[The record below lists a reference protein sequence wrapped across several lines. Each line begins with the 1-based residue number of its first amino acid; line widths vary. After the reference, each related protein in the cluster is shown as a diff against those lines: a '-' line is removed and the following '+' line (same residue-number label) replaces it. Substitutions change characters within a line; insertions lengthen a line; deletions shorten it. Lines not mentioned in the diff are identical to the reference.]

1 MSQPISVSAIGP
13 GSSRSAVEAIR
24 RWRAGRG
31 AHAETQQIA
40 ISAFAIRLVSAAC
53 LYLSQAV
60 LARWLGSSEFG
71 TYIYA
76 WTWVLLIGDTAH
88 LGLGHVAQR
97 FIPRYREAG
106 TPGYLLGFLRGSQ
119 LIVLASATAAALIT
133 ALIAHFSGR
142 PDSFILQLAAAAI
155 PAFAL
160 SVLFDGVARCYNWI
174 GLALLPAY
182 VLRPLLLIGFVA
194 GFHTLG
200 NSNDAFAGM
209 LATLV
214 ACWIAALAQ
223 MFIMNRR
230 LAREIAPAPR
240 TYEFGAWI
248 GASFPTLLMWGFFI
262 LLNTTDILIL
272 QHFRSAEEVAYYYA
286 AAKTLA
292 IIAFA
297 SFAVSAAAGHR
308 FAQYHAEG
316 DARMLQDLVRQ
327 CVRWTFWGS
336 FAATLLIL
344 ALGWPLLWLFGP
356 GFVSAYPVMFV
367 LAAGLLVRASIGPA
381 ERLLSLSGHQNA
393 CAVIY
398 ATAFGLNVVLCFI
411 LAGPFGGV
419 GVAAAT
425 STAILLE
432 SVLFYFASKRLMGIS
447 PFVFQR
453 VG

>member
-1 MSQPISVSAIGP
+1 M
-13 GSSRSAVEAIR
+13 GSSQGVIESIR
-24 RWRAGRG
+24 LWHKGKG
-31 AHAETQQIA
+31 VYAETQQIA
-40 ISAFAIRLVSAAC
+40 LSAFAIRLVSAAC

-71 TYIYA
+71 IYIYA
-76 WTWVLLIGDTAH
+76 WTWVLLIGDLVH
-88 LGLGHVAQR
+88 LSLGHVAQR

-119 LIVLASATAAALIT
+119 IIVLASSTAAALIT

-142 PDSFILQLAAAAI
+142 PDSFVLQLAAAAI

-182 VLRPLLLIGFVA
+182 VVRPVLLLGFVA
-194 GFHTLG
+194 VFHAMG
-200 NSNDAFAGM
+200 HSDDAVAGM
-209 LATLV
+209 LATLA
-214 ACWIAALAQ
+214 ACWIATLIQIFLA
-223 MFIMNRR
+223 NRW

-240 TYEFGAWI
+240 TYEVGAWM
-248 GASFPTLLMWGFFI
+248 GASLPTLLMWGFYI
-262 LLNTTDILIL
+262 MLTSTDILVL
-272 QHFRSAEEVAYYYA
+272 QHFRSAEEVAHYFA

-297 SFAVSAAAGHR
+297 NFAISAAAGHR
-308 FAQYHAEG
+308 FAQYHATCSTS
-316 DARMLQDLVRQ
+316 MLQSLVRQ
-327 CVRWTFWGS
+327 CVRWVFWGS
-336 FAATLLIL
+336 LAATLIIL

-356 GFVSAYPVMFV
+356 GFVTAYPVMFV
-367 LAAGLLVRASIGPA
+367 LAAGLLIRASIGPA

-398 ATAFGLNVVLCFI
+398 AAAFGLNIVLCFL

-432 SVLFYFASKRLMGIS
+432 SVLFYLASKRLMGIT

-453 VG
+453 R

>member
-1 MSQPISVSAIGP
+1 MNQPMSITAIRI
-13 GSSRSAVEAIR
+13 GSSRGVIDTVR
-24 RWRAGRG
+24 RWRAGKG
-31 AHAETQQIA
+31 EHAETQQIA

-76 WTWVLLIGDTAH
+76 WTWVMLIGDTVH

-119 LIVLASATAAALIT
+119 LIVLASATAAAVIT
-133 ALIAHFSGR
+133 ALVAHFSGR

-160 SVLFDGVARCYNWI
+160 SVLFDGIARCYNWI

-182 VLRPLLLIGFVA
+182 VVRPLLLMGLVA
-194 GFHTLG
+194 AFHTMG
-200 NSNDAFAGM
+200 RSNDAVAAM
-209 LATLV
+209 LATLA
-214 ACWIAALAQ
+214 ACWIATLIQIFLTNLWLAK
-223 MFIMNRR
+223 
-230 LAREIAPAPR
+230 EIVPAPR
-240 TYEFGAWI
+240 TYELDTWI
-248 GASFPTLLMWGFFI
+248 GASLPTLLMWGFFI
-262 LLNTTDILIL
+262 LLTSTDILVL

-297 SFAVSAAAGHR
+297 NFAVSAAAGHR
-308 FAQYHAEG
+308 FAQYHAMG
-316 DARMLQDLVRQ
+316 DTDMLQALVRQ
-327 CVRWTFWGS
+327 CVRWTFWS
-336 FAATLLIL
+336 SLTATLLIL
-344 ALGWPLLWLFGP
+344 ALGWPFLWLFGP

-381 ERLLSLSGHQNA
+381 ERLLSMSGHQNA

-398 ATAFGLNVVLCFI
+398 ASAFGLNVALCFI

-432 SVLFYFASKRLMGIS
+432 SVLLYFTSKRLMGIT

-453 VG
+453 G

>member
-1 MSQPISVSAIGP
+1 MSATAIRI
-13 GSSRSAVEAIR
+13 GSSRGVIEAIR
-24 RWRAGRG
+24 RWREGKG
-31 AHAETQQIA
+31 EHAETQQIA

-76 WTWVLLIGDTAH
+76 WTWVMLIGDTVH

-119 LIVLASATAAALIT
+119 LVVLASATAAAMIT
-133 ALIAHFSGR
+133 ALVAHFSGR

-182 VLRPLLLIGFVA
+182 VVRPLLLVGLVA
-194 GFHTLG
+194 AFHIMG
-200 NSNDAFAGM
+200 RSNDAVVAMF
-209 LATLV
+209 ATLV
-214 ACWIAALAQ
+214 ACWIAALTQ
-223 MFIMNRR
+223 IFLTNRW
-230 LAREIAPAPR
+230 LAKEIVPAPR
-240 TYEFGAWI
+240 AYELGTWI

-262 LLNTTDILIL
+262 MLTSTDILVL

-297 SFAVSAAAGHR
+297 NFAVSAAAGHR
-308 FAQYHAEG
+308 FAQYHAAG
-316 DARMLQDLVRQ
+316 DARLLQALVRQ
-327 CVRWTFWGS
+327 CVRWTFWS
-336 FAATLLIL
+336 SLAATLLIL
-344 ALGWPLLWLFGP
+344 ALGWPFLWLFGP

-367 LAAGLLVRASIGPA
+367 LAVGLLVRASIGPA
-381 ERLLSLSGHQNA
+381 ERLLSMSGHQNA

-398 ATAFGLNVVLCFI
+398 AAAFGLNVVLCFI

-432 SVLFYFASKRLMGIS
+432 SVLLYFTSKRLMGIT

-453 VG
+453 G